1 MTSYLDFIM
10 MCSNVIDIQRFNNM
24 CTLPLCCSN
33 DSQECDTDRDTDNT
47 EEIQKKK
54 NKEKN
59 FNFKTRYLEFF

>member
-47 EEIQKKK
+47 EETLKKK